1 MTQAQTLPNQDPV
14 TVHVRPMQAVLE
26 QAAAICREC
35 GVVTAISPD
44 TTAKTLVEKC
54 AAILNA
60 SGGEPAAVIC
70 YGGSDYGNS
79 PRRTSAIDIFL
90 LAAQTRVRPAM
101 DAILAAS
108 WEIIGRLDDLVTQD
122 VAGEWPITDKW
133 KLRSD
138 EAVDLGGTGAA
149 AALLLAFD
157 LEDY

>member
-1 MTQAQTLPNQDPV
+1 MPTLPNQDPV

-26 QAAAICREC
+26 QAADICRQC

-44 TTAKTLVEKC
+44 TTKKTLIEKC

-70 YGGSDYGNS
+70 YGGSDYTNS
-79 PRRTSAIDIFL
+79 PRRTSEIDIFL
-90 LAAQTRVRPAM
+90 LAAQTKVRPAM
-101 DAILAAS
+101 EAILAAS
-108 WEIIGRLDDLVTQD
+108 WEIISKLDDLITED

-133 KLRSD
+133 KLKSD